1 MPFHSGISSAIGGFF
16 GGVRDFGRSTVG
28 GIFDRIGLGA
38 PPPQIT
44 RQSVGAGPLRS
55 NVNRPFEPP
64 GSLQTTPMGLG
75 ALTGL
80 VNPRIS
86 PSLGDRFGQAL
97 TDLGSGLSG
106 IAAEAATGFLTSL
119 IPRPV
124 LVDPSTG
131 RRGGGGQASRVEPT
145 TQTATSEQTRA
156 ERKFVLGSTG
166 VSGSQIGEAGI
177 LGGLFGVGV
186 GIAAEAGLDA
196 IIDAVQTDDHGMD
209 IETGRPPMGRHLA
222 ATATPGGAVVVGQSG
237 GFLGFGQSGGVTL
250 PSGGFFFGASQ
261 NMATGAITVRPKNHL
276 RIPNPATG
284 ETVHWLRAIPPPLR
298 KWKIAG
304 RRRARRP

>member
-1 MPFHSGISSAIGGFF
+1 MPFHSGAFSAIGSFF
-16 GGVRDFGRSTVG
+16 GGVKDFGRSSVG

-38 PPPQIT
+38 PPPVIT
-44 RQSVGAGPLRS
+44 RQRAGMGPLRS
-55 NVNRPFEPP
+55 NVNLAPP
-64 GSLQTTPMGLG
+64 PLGIVQPRGGQG
-75 ALTGL
+75 ALLT
-80 VNPRIS
+80 NISPRIS

-106 IAAEAATGFLTSL
+106 IAAEAASGFLQSL

-124 LVDPSTG
+124 VVNAAGQKSAA
-131 RRGGGGQASRVEPT
+131 GGARRVEPT
-145 TQTATSEQTRA
+145 TQTDASEQTRA
-156 ERKFVLGSTG
+156 QRKFVLGSTG
-166 VSGSQIGEAGI
+166 VEGSQIQEGGI

-186 GIAAEAGLDA
+186 GIAAEKGIEAIGGLFGDDEAGG
-196 IIDAVQTDDHGMD
+196 IPV
-209 IETGRPPMGRHLA
+209 GRHLA

-237 GFLGFGQSGGVTL
+237 GFLGFGQEGGVTL

-261 NMATGAITVRPKNHL
+261 NVMTGAITVRPKNHL

-298 KWKIAG
+298 LWKIAG
-304 RRRARRP
+304 RRRAHRHPR